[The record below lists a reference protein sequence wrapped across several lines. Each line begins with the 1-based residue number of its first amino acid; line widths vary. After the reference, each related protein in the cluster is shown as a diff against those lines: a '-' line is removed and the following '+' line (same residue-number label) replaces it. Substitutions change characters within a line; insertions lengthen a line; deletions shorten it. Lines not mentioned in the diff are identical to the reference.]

1 VKFIREVS
9 AHVPVGLSSGDAV
22 RECQSSTPGAGPR
35 PRRTLQDHLDP
46 SVVPKRILALDGGG
60 VRGILTLQYLKRI
73 ETILRD
79 RRGDTHFLLADYFDL
94 IGGTSTGAIIAG
106 GLARGFSVD
115 HLIERYHNLAAKV
128 FRKPWF
134 RIGAMV
140 PKFNAGAIRELLK
153 ETYGANIM
161 LGSDEVVTGLMIM
174 SKRMDTGSPWPLTN
188 HPRDKYSEPVFG
200 KKRIGNRNMLLWQ
213 VVRASTAAPHYF
225 KPEDLEVGR
234 WLDPSTG
241 SSVIDRG
248 QFVDGGVSTAN
259 NPSLQLL
266 KVALLKGFSF
276 NWQAGEDCMLLVS
289 VGTGRQDRKHGR
301 AHGIGATAG
310 AFALRAL
317 LSLMDDCNDEVQTL
331 MQWLSSSPTRWRI
344 DGQIE
349 GLENDSLAGRPLLS
363 YRRYDVIFSRD
374 WFKMELGLD
383 KDQAELQ
390 KLVPM
395 DQPGNMDALAELGAE
410 AARLQI
416 AEDHLPPAFDP
427 V

>member
-161 LGSDEVVTGLMIM
+161 LGSDE
-174 SKRMDTGSPWPLTN
+174 
-188 HPRDKYSEPVFG
+188 
-200 KKRIGNRNMLLWQ
+200 
-213 VVRASTAAPHYF
+213 VRASTAAPHYF